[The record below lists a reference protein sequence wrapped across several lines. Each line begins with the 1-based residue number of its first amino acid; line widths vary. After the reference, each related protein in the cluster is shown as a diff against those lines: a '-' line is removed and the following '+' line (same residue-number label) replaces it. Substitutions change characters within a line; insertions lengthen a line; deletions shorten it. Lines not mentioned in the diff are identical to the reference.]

1 MKSSYRFGLQKKLI
15 FFTTSLALITY
26 SCSAF
31 FIYILYDYV
40 HPYVAISEELFLIIT
55 FALGIIWTGI
65 LAYFAGQLITRP
77 LQKLEE
83 AATKAAEGD
92 LRQEIDIPTTD
103 DEIRALSL
111 AVDTMFKNIQTM
123 VHNINGN
130 FSSTRHVVE
139 YMETIVQQV
148 SQHASAI
155 SDATEDIAIDAVN
168 AAESTQSTVE
178 AIEETT
184 TLANEVQV
192 KAEQSTDK

>member
-1 MKSSYRFGLQKKLI
+1 MKRSYRFGLQKKLI

-65 LAYFAGQLITRP
+65 LAYFAGRLITRP

-83 AATKAAEGD
+83 AATRAAEGD
-92 LRQEIDIPTTD
+92 LRQEIDIPATD

-111 AVDTMFKNIQTM
+111 AVDTR
-123 VHNINGN
+123 
-130 FSSTRHVVE
+130 SEERRVVKE
-139 YMETIVQQV
+139 CR
-148 SQHASAI
+148 
-155 SDATEDIAIDAVN
+155 DWCW
-168 AAESTQSTVE
+168 
-178 AIEETT
+178 
-184 TLANEVQV
+184 
-192 KAEQSTDK
+192 